1 MKQYSTQ
8 NKLHSNAKSVSIGV
22 LNARLADA
30 IDLALLTKQAHWNIK
45 GPQFIAL
52 HEMFDGF
59 RKELDTHIDTMAERI
74 VQLGG
79 TALGTSQVVAK
90 SSKLAP
96 YPTDI
101 YTSKSHL
108 SALIERYGVMAEA
121 VRAGIAETDDAGDA
135 DTADLLTAF
144 SRALDKALWFLEA
157 HVQEKE

>member
-59 RKELDTHIDTMAERI
+59 RKKGA
-74 VQLGG
+74 
-79 TALGTSQVVAK
+79 
-90 SSKLAP
+90 SSM
-96 YPTDI
+96 
-101 YTSKSHL
+101 SV
-108 SALIERYGVMAEA
+108 G
-121 VRAGIAETDDAGDA
+121 
-135 DTADLLTAF
+135 
-144 SRALDKALWFLEA
+144 
-157 HVQEKE
+157 